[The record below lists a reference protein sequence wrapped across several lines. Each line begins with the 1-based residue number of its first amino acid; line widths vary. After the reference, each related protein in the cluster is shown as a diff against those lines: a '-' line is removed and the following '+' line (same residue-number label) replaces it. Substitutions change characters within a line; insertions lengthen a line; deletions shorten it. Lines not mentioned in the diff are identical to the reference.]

1 MYNLFKVKN
10 SGYENP
16 NIYVDSP
23 VDVYPTESGWI
34 VEDVVTGR
42 ETEFSN
48 KDDAETYAANVERY
62 YEYGDDDGPWEEE
75 Y

>member
-1 MYNLFKVKN
+1 MYNLFKVKD

-16 NIYVDSP
+16 NIYVDTP
-23 VDVYPTESGWI
+23 VNIYPTETGWI

-42 ETEFSN
+42 EMEFFN
-48 KDDAETYAANVERY
+48 KEDAETFAANVERY
-62 YEYGDDDGPWEEE
+62 YEYGDDISYEEE